1 MRIFVTSDLHFGQS
15 KEMNVSVRAVANHL
29 RNTASSNDVLLLGG
43 DYGNTDAEAEAC
55 LRFFESFPGHVLA
68 VPGNHDVWVEGGDTS
83 PSRLR
88 RFRQTLE
95 CFGMHSLHH
104 GPAFIGGMAFV
115 GSLGWYDYSFRDE
128 IGISRAYYEAKRFG
142 VHAWRDADCV
152 KWPVNDVELTDAFT
166 GLLESHLRSAE
177 KQNPSEI
184 IGLIHHVPVKRL
196 LPHPRFLVPKEW
208 RFLNAFLGAE
218 RFGDLFTSF
227 GVRQVFCGHIH
238 LSKRVRRHGTVFQ
251 SIGVKRAGH
260 QVLVYDS
267 EFKKTSSLWITSS

>member
-1 MRIFVTSDLHFGQS
+1 MRIFVTSDLHFRQS
-15 KEMNVSVRAVANHL
+15 KENDAVVRAIANHL
-29 RNTASSNDVLLLGG
+29 RSVASVDDVLLLGG

-68 VPGNHDVWVEGGDTS
+68 VPGNHDVWVEAGDTS
-83 PSRLR
+83 PNRLR
-88 RFRQTLE
+88 RFRQMLE

-104 GPAFIGGMAFV
+104 GPAFIGDVAFV

-128 IGISRAYYEAKRFG
+128 IGISRTCYEARRFG
-142 VHAWRDADCV
+142 MYAWGDGEHA
-152 KWPVNDVELTDAFT
+152 KWPVNDVELTSAFT

-177 KQNPSEI
+177 KRNPSAI

-196 LPHPRFLVPKEW
+196 LPHPRFLVPREW

-227 GVRQVFCGHIH
+227 GVRQVFCGHVH
-238 LSKRVRRHGTVFQ
+238 SSKHVRKNGTIFH
-251 SIGVKRAGH
+251 SIGVERSCH
-260 QVLVYDS
+260 QVLVH
-267 EFKKTSSLWITSS
+267 ERGKTTSLWISSS